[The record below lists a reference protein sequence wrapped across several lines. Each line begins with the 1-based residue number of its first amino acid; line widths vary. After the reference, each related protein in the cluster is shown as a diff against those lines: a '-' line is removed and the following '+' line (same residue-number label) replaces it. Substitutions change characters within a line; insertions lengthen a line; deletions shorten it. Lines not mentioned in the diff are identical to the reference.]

1 MLAKLGFPL
10 GSVTLPAGKET
21 IIVPSELAITL
32 TVQVILSVVVTELTD
47 PEPVPER
54 IISELA
60 KDDDPIA
67 WSKVIVKF
75 MELFGVGSACPGWL
89 MVAVGLEAS
98 KIQVDED
105 RGVRSFDAQLATVCR
120 LEEKV
125 GENRPVFAQLYR

>member
-21 IIVPSELAITL
+21 IIVPSELAMTL
-32 TVQVILSVVVTELTD
+32 TVQVTELTK

-105 RGVRSFDAQLATVCR
+105 KGVRSFDAQLATVCR